1 MRRRGTTTAHAASVR
16 VAAGLVAGVV
26 VTGALG
32 GCTGGPDEPSWTP
45 TVWTP
50 EETVEPTQTATPV
63 DPAAVAPERPAAM
76 DEVSE
81 AGAEA
86 VARYFLELYPYVYA
100 TGDLTAWRELSH
112 PECVFCASVISNVEE
127 QVAAGHRSEGS
138 EMTVDSLVTVEVVA
152 GSRYGVEA
160 LVTEGPSSERDED
173 GNLVRERREP
183 QAISVAFALFFD
195 DGWVV
200 REVDAT
206 APGQS

>member
-1 MRRRGTTTAHAASVR
+1 MRRRGTNTARAASVR

-32 GCTGGPDEPSWTP
+32 GCFGGPDEPSWTP

-50 EETVEPTQTATPV
+50 EETVEPTPTPTPV

-127 QVAAGHRSEGS
+127 QVAAGNRSEGGG
-138 EMTVDSLVTVEVVA
+138 MTVDALSCVQVSNDFFTVTADVDQEPSAEYDADGVVVDTSTGDPA
-152 GSRYGVEA
+152 H
-160 LVTEGPSSERDED
+160 VTIAVVPSDL
-173 GNLVRERREP
+173 GL
-183 QAISVAFALFFD
+183 II
-195 DGWVV
+195 
-200 REVDAT
+200 REVQVD
-206 APGQS
+206 PLGQS

>member
-1 MRRRGTTTAHAASVR
+1 MRRRGTTARAARVR

-26 VTGALG
+26 VTGGLA
-32 GCTGGPDEPSWTP
+32 GCTGGPDEPRWTP

-50 EETVEPTQTATPV
+50 EETVEPTPTPTPV

-138 EMTVDSLVTVEVVA
+138 EMTVDSLVAVEVVA
-152 GSRYGVEA
+152 GSRYGVDA
-160 LVTEGPSSERDED
+160 YVTEGPSSERDAD

-183 QAISVAFALFFD
+183 QEISVVFALFFD

-206 APGQS
+206 APGRS